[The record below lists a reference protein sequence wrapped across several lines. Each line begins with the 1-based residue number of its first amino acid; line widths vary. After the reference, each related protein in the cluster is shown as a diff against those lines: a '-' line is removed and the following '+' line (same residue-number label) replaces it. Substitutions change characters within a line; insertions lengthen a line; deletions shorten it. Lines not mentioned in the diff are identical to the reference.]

1 MEKTGPRP
9 CFSIAASGFP
19 GAGFLDTFFILP
31 YNVLYFDVRYSA
43 FLPIG
48 TCSEMKGEKS
58 LENQELRKDQAV
70 NNDQENPAGQNGAT
84 GTAGSAVSGYSEKTL
99 TIDKDSTINLLV
111 NQSGEDD
118 LTIDLVQVFYN
129 MKEKAGIYVWTILL
143 CMVAGVSLALVYY
156 QLTKAPETV
165 YSAVT
170 LTYEVDNEDE
180 EDPEAPD
187 RIMVQDLTAPDSKG
201 ELDLNQITSSTV
213 LQEALEG
220 IELSTYVSLNNLQR
234 NISIQ
239 RILSDESRRDQ
250 EILSSMLENK
260 NEGAYLQMQE
270 MEYSYRNTFVVSLS
284 NGFGEEGSRTK
295 TYLRG
300 GELALLLERI
310 LDAWNHYLVTT
321 YAELKLPDDAVS
333 AISIE
338 ELDIPESVD
347 QIREAINTMYS
358 YSEGQSDE
366 VKAYRSYQT
375 GYTLTDLMERMQ
387 LLLNTEVE
395 NLSAYVF
402 SNGIAA
408 DRARVIDNYR
418 YRLLMA
424 QTELKEINENTAA
437 IRKLLDNYKN
447 DQILVAST
455 SAEGDETAQTVQTN
469 TAYYNELLV
478 QQVENEQLAAQKRQE
493 VIEYESRI
501 SALNNA
507 ENVVTQAEIDAVEDE
522 LSALLSKSEDL
533 VRQLRSHMSE
543 IFSTDFY
550 NTLADHSVA
559 ISDSKGFL
567 SAASKKMIIGL
578 ALGLLIGLGLWFIGG
593 LLPELTKGRDDTGR
607 KAEASEKAEAV
618 RKEAE
623 A

>member
-1 MEKTGPRP
+1 M
-9 CFSIAASGFP
+9 
-19 GAGFLDTFFILP
+19 
-31 YNVLYFDVRYSA
+31 
-43 FLPIG
+43 
-48 TCSEMKGEKS
+48 
-58 LENQELRKDQAV
+58 ENQELRKDQAV

-118 LTIDLVQVFYN
+118 LTIDLIQVFYN

-143 CMVAGVSLALVYY
+143 CMVAGISLALVYY

-187 RIMVQDLTAPDSKG
+187 RIMVRDLTAPDSKG

-250 EILSSMLENK
+250 EILSSMLENN

-284 NGFGEEGSRTK
+284 NGFGEEDSRVK
-295 TYLRG
+295 TYLRS
-300 GELALLLERI
+300 GELSLLLERI
-310 LDAWNHYLVTT
+310 LDAWNRYLVTT
-321 YAELKLPDDAVS
+321 YTGLKLPDDAVA

-559 ISDSKGFL
+559 LSDSKGLL
-567 SAASKKMIIGL
+567 SAASGKMIIGL
-578 ALGLLIGLGLWFIGG
+578 ALGLLIGLGLWFMGG